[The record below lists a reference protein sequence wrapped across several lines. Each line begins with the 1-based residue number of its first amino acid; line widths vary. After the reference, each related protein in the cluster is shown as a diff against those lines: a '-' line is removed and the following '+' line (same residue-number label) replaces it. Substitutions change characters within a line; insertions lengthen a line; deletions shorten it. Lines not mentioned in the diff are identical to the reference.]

1 MPRLAEP
8 TAVQPVESAMVPRL
22 FRLVDRRQD
31 TADTFT
37 IMLEPNDG
45 VPLEIKLEYFERV
58 MSEKGGELKNTRNR
72 LQTMGS
78 FNTSPIHLN

>member
-8 TAVQPVESAMVPRL
+8 TAVQPVDGAMVPRL

-37 IMLEPNDG
+37 IMLEPHDG
-45 VPLEIKLEYFERV
+45 VPLAFIPGQF
-58 MSEKGGELKNTRNR
+58 
-72 LQTMGS
+72 TMPTAS
-78 FNTSPIHLN
+78 